1 MVWSHPRGQCLM
13 LTDPD
18 GGWEAPSEYDLVC
31 SFSPAIIRD
40 SVLGVVCGHNLKST
54 LQILLVIQLV

>member
-1 MVWSHPRGQCLM
+1 M

-18 GGWEAPSEYDLVC
+18 WGWEAPSEYDLVC